1 MGGRSVILVPP
12 LVKILCTFLYIAL
25 IRFSSNILS
34 APTNFVILY
43 LSNWTHYMNIHMRKE
58 GGGGGGPLLPPFSPP
73 SPPPRKFLTTCKVSA
88 HSYIALKSYWYLK
101 KMIKCNDITMRRCLG
116 KRWGKAPEGGGWRC
130 VPHERG
136 WCPLSG
142 EGWRHTCHPYAC
154 CCWCPNLH
162 WFPMEKSIIFVRG
175 ALALPPPWKML
186 QGLKTSH

>member
-1 MGGRSVILVPP
+1 
-12 LVKILCTFLYIAL
+12 
-25 IRFSSNILS
+25 
-34 APTNFVILY
+34 
-43 LSNWTHYMNIHMRKE
+43 
-58 GGGGGGPLLPPFSPP
+58 
-73 SPPPRKFLTTCKVSA
+73 
-88 HSYIALKSYWYLK
+88 
-101 KMIKCNDITMRRCLG
+101 MIKCNDITIRRCLG

-175 ALALPPPWKML
+175 ALALPPPLKNVAGPENFPLMFL
-186 QGLKTSH
+186 TTACAIKTIFQGGNWLNCMIYSERKWPRLKYTVRAVHLPLLIRLISTVVCISAQGAPSAKIFFDLFIWCLKELWHRISDS

>member
-1 MGGRSVILVPP
+1 
-12 LVKILCTFLYIAL
+12 
-25 IRFSSNILS
+25 
-34 APTNFVILY
+34 
-43 LSNWTHYMNIHMRKE
+43 
-58 GGGGGGPLLPPFSPP
+58 
-73 SPPPRKFLTTCKVSA
+73 
-88 HSYIALKSYWYLK
+88 
-101 KMIKCNDITMRRCLG
+101 MIKCNDITIRRCLG

-175 ALALPPPWKML
+175 ALALPPPPEKCCRAWKLPINVFNNSLCHKNNISRWKLVELHDIQWKKMTTVEIYRKGSAPTSAHTVDFNR
-186 QGLKTSH
+186 GLYLGSGSTWRQYFFNLLIWCLKELWHRIF